1 MPFFRVPMDG
11 PFKYRFNPIYEVDLN
26 NIIVDLEGDE
36 SIYYIQYLDQV
47 GPGYL
52 DKFCF
57 IIRDQ
62 NYKVIDQINIQGRM
76 SIFDFFDW
84 NNDGVKE
91 LWIVYEN
98 NDSCFVQIINSN
110 GKILINRFLYSGE
123 ARNDGK
129 TPYAWFGRVHSIHYI
144 DLNGDGEKEFIIVPN
159 EAMAAKPR
167 GIYTYKGKTLDF
179 IWKYEIGPTINLL
192 PAFKDFDEDGNLEI
206 LISSMRHLITIKQ
219 RIQQTPFH
227 IFF

>member
-1 MPFFRVPMDG
+1 MELLIQFKWNKRLFRISGLISHLKFVFIGLLFLLTGCENMPFFRVPMDG

-110 GKILINRFLYSGE
+110 GKYLLTAF
-123 ARNDGK
+123 
-129 TPYAWFGRVHSIHYI
+129 SIQ
-144 DLNGDGEKEFIIVPN
+144 EKLGMMVKLLMPGLGEFIQFI
-159 EAMAAKPR
+159 
-167 GIYTYKGKTLDF
+167 TL
-179 IWKYEIGPTINLL
+179 T
-192 PAFKDFDEDGNLEI
+192 
-206 LISSMRHLITIKQ
+206 
-219 RIQQTPFH
+219 
-227 IFF
+227 